1 MGRECCARLPGETPR
16 YGRSDYLPCSA
27 WGMRAREAAL
37 WDVGDGVELEGRIQS
52 RQYIKT
58 VDGQPLEKTAFE
70 VSVTDIRKL
79 EPEN

>member
-1 MGRECCARLPGETPR
+1 MGRDICDMMLAVSRR
-16 YGRSDYLPCSA
+16 YGRSDYLPCIA

>member
-1 MGRECCARLPGETPR
+1 
-16 YGRSDYLPCSA
+16 
-27 WGMRAREAAL
+27 MRAREAAL